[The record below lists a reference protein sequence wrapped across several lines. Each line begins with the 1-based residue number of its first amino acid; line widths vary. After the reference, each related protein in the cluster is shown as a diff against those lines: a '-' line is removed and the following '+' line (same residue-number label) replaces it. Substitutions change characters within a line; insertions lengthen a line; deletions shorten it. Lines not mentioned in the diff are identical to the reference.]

1 MNKFQ
6 KEKGF
11 EKITKIDP
19 YKQIEDF
26 MCGTSNITS
35 DEEIERI
42 SLSRTK
48 RNIKELALCNNFEYF
63 ATITINSKNC
73 DRYSLIET
81 QKILR
86 QHLKKIKRNNNNF
99 KYLFITE
106 KHKDGAFHFHGLV
119 ANIPLYIN
127 NYGYFSCSI
136 LDNIGFNSFSKII
149 DYNKCCNYITKYITK
164 DCIRNEHNQIYISS
178 RGLKKADKY
187 EIPCLDLDWS
197 FENDFCKIKE
207 FSSTDLSKNE
217 IFQILGLYNP
227 QEFEKYQKFLGE
239 I

>member
-1 MNKFQ
+1 
-6 KEKGF
+6 
-11 EKITKIDP
+11 
-19 YKQIEDF
+19 
-26 MCGTSNITS
+26 MCGSSNITT

-48 RNIKELALCNNFEYF
+48 RNIKELALCNNFQYF
-63 ATITINSKNC
+63 ATITINSRNC

-86 QHLKKIKRNNNNF
+86 KYLKKIKRNNNDF

-127 NYGYFSCSI
+127 NYGYFSCTI

-187 EIPCLDLDWS
+187 EIPCIDIDWS

-207 FSSTDLSKNE
+207 FSSTDLSKNDV
-217 IFQILGLYNP
+217 FQILGLYNP
-227 QEFEKYQKFLGE
+227 KEFEKNHKFLGE